1 MLKREDTKIEW
12 VERLIVDVETMTI
25 DELLASERKQH
36 RLEREIDRGYQEW
49 ATAHCAVHV
58 H

>member
-1 MLKREDTKIEW
+1 MLKQQNTRWEW

-36 RLEREIDRGYQEW
+36 RLEREIDRGYREW
-49 ATAHCAVHV
+49 ANAHCVEHV